1 MLRPHEPPP
10 FTVVR
15 EDGPGDVL
23 VLCDHASR
31 RIPEALGDL
40 GVSDEDL
47 RTHIGWDI
55 GALDVAR
62 SLAARLDATLFATGY
77 SRLVVDC
84 NRPLDS
90 ETLIPERS
98 GGVRIPG
105 NEGLGAAARAARID
119 ALHRAYHGAIAAWL
133 DARIGRGQRPIL
145 LSVHSFTPAPLHG
158 RPRPW
163 PIGLLYDV
171 RAPRLAHAFRDA
183 LRAAHPDLL
192 VGDNEPYAVVEGSD
206 ESVPVH
212 GVARGL
218 LHTAFE
224 LRQDGVATREQAE
237 VWAERLARAF
247 ADVLENDALGR

>member
-10 FTVVR
+10 FSVVS

-23 VLCDHASR
+23 ILCDHASPR
-31 RIPEALGDL
+31 VPEALADL
-40 GVSDEDL
+40 GVSEQDR

-62 SLAARLDATLFATGY
+62 SLAARLGATLFSTGY

-90 ETLIPERS
+90 ATLIPELS
-98 GGVRIPG
+98 GGVHIPG
-105 NEGLGAAARAARID
+105 NEGLDAAARAARVE
-119 ALHRAYHGAIAAWL
+119 AFHRPYHAAIAAFL
-133 DARIGRGQRPIL
+133 DARLARGQRPIL

-163 PIGLLYDV
+163 PIGLLYDP

-183 LRAAHPDLL
+183 LRAAHPTLL
-192 VGDNEPYAVVEGSD
+192 VGDNEPYAVAEGSD
-206 ESVPVH
+206 YAVPVH

-224 LRQDGVATREQAE
+224 LRQDGVATPEAAE
-237 VWAERLARAF
+237 AWAERLAHAHHQAVARVGA
-247 ADVLENDALGR
+247 A